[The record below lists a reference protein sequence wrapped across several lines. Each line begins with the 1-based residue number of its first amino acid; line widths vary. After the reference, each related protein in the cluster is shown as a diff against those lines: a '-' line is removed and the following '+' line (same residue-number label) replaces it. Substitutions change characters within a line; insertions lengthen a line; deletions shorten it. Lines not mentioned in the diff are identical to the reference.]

1 MANFSDLFR
10 ILNACICHK
19 ELVSFFIVEDKTSK
33 FLNNSCGANTSVFA
47 NLVPFKCLV
56 ASRTDLWRK
65 SLTYY
70 SVCLKT
76 HPKAAT
82 GKGRILSR
90 AEDHQSAL
98 GSHSLW
104 SFKLNIQSYSLR
116 VWYVILLC
124 LVSDCEL
131 AWCSVRNF
139 PATWVYIWPGCHFIE
154 KKDIKINWV
163 VEAHILQL
171 MLLMQ
176 VAIYTLL
183 SLWY

>member
-1 MANFSDLFR
+1 MWCKHL
-10 ILNACICHK
+10 
-19 ELVSFFIVEDKTSK
+19 
-33 FLNNSCGANTSVFA
+33 VFA
-47 NLVPFKCLV
+47 NLVLFKCLV
-56 ASRTDLWRK
+56 APHTDLWRK

-82 GKGRILSR
+82 GKGKFLSR

-116 VWYVILLC
+116 VWYVILWC

-131 AWCSVRNF
+131 AWSSVRNF

-154 KKDIKINWV
+154 KKGYKNKLSGWGTYPTANV
-163 VEAHILQL
+163 TYASGY
-171 MLLMQ
+171 
-176 VAIYTLL
+176 IYFT
-183 SLWY
+183 